1 MRDRDHSGTDG
12 LTYTDVYFGLV
23 KVVTGADL
31 NDPRDKGDKSKV
43 VSEYKT
49 CVNSKSEYNPFT
61 KESYRSSFNSKYIK
75 KTPPS
80 SRGQQSLSNIFW
92 ILKSIY
98 GSSKP

>member
-49 CVNSKSEYNPFT
+49 CVNSKSE
-61 KESYRSSFNSKYIK
+61 
-75 KTPPS
+75 
-80 SRGQQSLSNIFW
+80 
-92 ILKSIY
+92 
-98 GSSKP
+98 

>member
-49 CVNSKSEYNPFT
+49 CVNSKSEYNP
-61 KESYRSSFNSKYIK
+61 
-75 KTPPS
+75 
-80 SRGQQSLSNIFW
+80 
-92 ILKSIY
+92 IY
-98 GSSKP
+98 QGKLQVQL